1 MSVVTRVAIGLR
13 AGYHHIKLNAVEQ
26 LKEHHK
32 KYVTEK
38 TLLKIHYWKYS
49 TENKLLKY
57 ITKNTL
63 LKKHY
68 WKHITENTV
77 LKTPS

>member
-32 KYVTEK
+32 KYITEK
-38 TLLKIHYWKYS
+38 TLLKIHY
-49 TENKLLKY
+49 
-57 ITKNTL
+57 
-63 LKKHY
+63 
-68 WKHITENTV
+68 
-77 LKTPS
+77 